1 MRATPAGRRS
11 VAVARAGWVIMRLST
26 VGTPRMGLKRSEYW
40 ALNVLALLALA
51 IWVANVWLANGI
63 QALQAE
69 ANANQQVLNQA
80 AQLDGLNN
88 QLAQALATASAQTG
102 DADLR
107 ALLADNGITFTFTP
121 EQSATPAG
129 EEPGQ

>member
-1 MRATPAGRRS
+1 
-11 VAVARAGWVIMRLST
+11 
-26 VGTPRMGLKRSEYW
+26 MGLKRSASW

-51 IWVANVWLANGI
+51 IWLANVWLANGI

-102 DADLR
+102 DEDLR
-107 ALLADNGITFTFTP
+107 ALLAENGITFTFTP
-121 EQSATPAG
+121 DQPATPAG